1 MTRHSLV
8 SCSPTRRATAL
19 TGIAE
24 TRLMTNASNSKVK
37 PLSGRAQGTLSV
49 LIPQRV
55 QCTRG
60 TPGVQKSPGA
70 GRSRDA
76 ASSSARCRMQG
87 SPPRRSRGEQKPA
100 AGGEVDVDV
109 ELTRLGVELAADDRP
124 WRYRPQRQLQ
134 QAGVAHGHFLRT
146 RAGPLKPGAVLA
158 AVKDA
163 ARRFAVACGHP

>member
-60 TPGVQKSPGA
+60 TRAYRNAWCWKKS
-70 GRSRDA
+70 
-76 ASSSARCRMQG
+76 RCRQLICSVSYAG
-87 SPPRRSRGEQKPA
+87 QSAAPAAGASKPA

-124 WRYRPQRQLQ
+124 WRYQPQRQLQ

>member
-60 TPGVQKSPGA
+60 TRAYRNAWCWKVEMPPAHLLGVVCRAVRRAAAGA
-70 GRSRDA
+70 S
-76 ASSSARCRMQG
+76 
-87 SPPRRSRGEQKPA
+87 KPA
-100 AGGEVDVDV
+100 AGGEVDVDCRV
-109 ELTRLGVELAADDRP
+109 DAPRR
-124 WRYRPQRQLQ
+124 
-134 QAGVAHGHFLRT
+134 RT
-146 RAGPLKPGAVLA
+146 R
-158 AVKDA
+158 
-163 ARRFAVACGHP
+163 CG